1 MTKRKIR
8 KLSPY
13 CIPGFK
19 DKPLKNPFKGNPES
33 VNKYLMGVI
42 FDVVCEYFS
51 IKLDDLFRKTRKAKI
66 VYARH
71 CAIYLIF
78 VMRQIHITKIAK
90 IMIMHY
96 SSAIYAKDS
105 ISENIKVNSFVRA
118 TGSYVADD
126 IAQLKKLIK
135 KKKCTPQS
143 H

>member
-19 DKPLKNPFKGNPES
+19 ENPPKNPYKGNTDS
-33 VNKYLMGVI
+33 VNKHITNVI
-42 FDVVCEYFS
+42 FDVVCDYFS
-51 IKLDDLFRKTRKAKI
+51 IKFEDLFSKTRKGKI

-78 VMRQIHITKIAK
+78 SIRRIHITKIATY
-90 IMIMHY
+90 MGMHY
-96 SSAIYAKDS
+96 SSAIYAKNT

-126 IAQLKKLIK
+126 ISKLKKLINSK
-135 KKKCTPQS
+135 K
-143 H
+143 